1 VSPGRPPAPVPPCV
15 SVSGATAANNSNTNS
30 SAQNPNPPSGSTP
43 VAPGSTTAGPGVDPM
58 TGPCPV
64 GTVPS
69 GSAPP
74 SQ

>member
-1 VSPGRPPAPVPPCV
+1 V
-15 SVSGATAANNSNTNS
+15 SVSGATAANNSNTNAS
-30 SAQNPNPPSGSTP
+30 PQNPNPQSGSTP
-43 VAPGSTTAGPGVDPM
+43 AVPGSTTAQPGVNPM

>member
-15 SVSGATAANNSNTNS
+15 SVSGGTAANNSNTNAS
-30 SAQNPNPPSGSTP
+30 PQNPNPQSGSTP
-43 VAPGSTTAGPGVDPM
+43 AAPGSTTAQPGVNPM

-69 GSAPP
+69 GSTPP